1 MISRKHRGARALSV
15 VAHDVLIRAYPASFR
30 AEYANEM
37 RWAFSHLCADAIASR
52 GLAGLLEVWIDT
64 LVDFPASVIATH
76 RERWQERAPL
86 SWATPLM
93 LTVLPVAVV
102 ARTMVDGADVAA
114 SFLHLSSVAAYCGAI
129 RLWLAMRGATS
140 AGQRIVFV
148 ISCAAASATFL
159 RDTRMCMDA
168 LRQSPAS
175 IAIGFAT
182 IAVPVAAALASLR
195 AAHAY
200 LEVRKPIT

>member
-1 MISRKHRGARALSV
+1 MPEDGLYYYLTH
-15 VAHDVLIRAYPASFR
+15 
-30 AEYANEM
+30 YANWGNPRRYTDPEPQQFI
-37 RWAFSHLCADAIASR
+37 W
-52 GLAGLLEVWIDT
+52 
-64 LVDFPASVIATH
+64 
-76 RERWQERAPL
+76 
-86 SWATPLM
+86 
-93 LTVLPVAVV
+93 
-102 ARTMVDGADVAA
+102 
-114 SFLHLSSVAAYCGAI
+114 SVAAYCGAI